1 MKPES
6 WKKTLCFF
14 LLFFILALLLNFF
27 DNFGSLSFVKGPAE
41 RLTIGAKTAF
51 YQFKLSDAKNTKI
64 TEDNKKIESKED
76 VLKAQVS
83 ALKGE
88 NAAMRR
94 LLGTPL
100 PPDWRFLS
108 AQVIGSQSLEKIE
121 IDKGRIEGVKV
132 GMAVIFDNVLIGRV
146 TRINEH
152 FAEVMLPT
160 ASESRILAVT
170 RPSETEGNTGTILA
184 KGILM
189 GQGGRMNLERVT
201 LKEKLE
207 TDDLVV
213 SSGDEFMPPN
223 LLLGKLRKI
232 NKKEGD
238 IYQKA
243 EVEPSLNYA
252 DLETVFVVI
261 YY

>member
-6 WKKTLCFF
+6 WKKTLFSF
-14 LLFFILALLLNFF
+14 LIFFILALLLNFF
-27 DNFGSLSFVKGPAE
+27 DNLGSLSFLKSPAE
-41 RLTIGAKTAF
+41 KLTIGAKTAF
-51 YQFKLSDAKNTKI
+51 YQFKLSNAKNAKTK
-64 TEDNKKIESKED
+64 EDNKKIESKED
-76 VLKAQVS
+76 VLKAQI
-83 ALKGE
+83 ATLKGE
-88 NAAMRR
+88 NAAMKR

-100 PPDWRFLS
+100 PPEWRFLP
-108 AQVIGSQSLEKIE
+108 AQVIGQTSLEKIE
-121 IDKGRIEGVKV
+121 IDKGRLEGVKE
-132 GMAVIFDNVLIGRV
+132 GMAVIFDNVLVGRV

-160 ASESRILAVT
+160 ASKSRILAIT
-170 RPSETEGNTGTILA
+170 RPQDINGNTDTILA

-207 TDDLVV
+207 TNDLVV
-213 SSGDEFMPPN
+213 SSGDEFLPPN

>member
-6 WKKTLCFF
+6 WKKTLFSF
-14 LLFFILALLLNFF
+14 LLFFILAFLLNFF
-27 DNFGSLSFVKGPAE
+27 DNLGSLSFAKGPVE
-41 RLTIGAKTAF
+41 KLTIVAKTAF
-51 YQFKLSDAKNTKI
+51 YQFKLSDAKNAKT

-76 VLKAQVS
+76 VLKAQISV
-83 ALKGE
+83 LKSE
-88 NAAMRR
+88 NVAMKR

-100 PPDWRFLS
+100 PPEWRFLP
-108 AQVIGSQSLEKIE
+108 AQVIGSRSLEKIE
-121 IDKGRIEGVKV
+121 IDKGRLEGVKM
-132 GMAVIFDNVLIGRV
+132 GMAVIFDNILVGRI

-207 TDDLVV
+207 TDGLVV
-213 SSGDEFMPPN
+213 SAGDEFLPPN
-223 LLLGKLRKI
+223 LLLGKMRKI
-232 NKKEGD
+232 SKKEGD

-243 EVEPSLNYA
+243 EVEPSLNYT

>member
-1 MKPES
+1 M
-6 WKKTLCFF
+6 
-14 LLFFILALLLNFF
+14 
-27 DNFGSLSFVKGPAE
+27 KGPAE